1 MVRTINEESIVCGI
15 MREKYFENPRYRKW
29 SDIIPP
35 SDNSYGDRLEYNFFI
50 DYVMGDDNSRMD
62 AKKIYDVIEQCLPE
76 LANELRSEKKSYEYF
91 EDFME
96 SGDLSKIDWPNFYA
110 YVDRVCDE
118 YPYYRNTKFFQAV
131 EKYREQLLNSGYDII

>member
-1 MVRTINEESIVCGI
+1 
-15 MREKYFENPRYRKW
+15 MREQELRDLMGRDYPRADDDREVLLLRV
-29 SDIIPP
+29 SMFP
-35 SDNSYGDRLEYNFFI
+35 NSVD
-50 DYVMGDDNSRMD
+50 
-62 AKKIYDVIEQCLPE
+62 IYDNHLNWIYDRTDDWFLIEQCLPE
-76 LANELRSEKKSYEYF
+76 LSNELRSEKKSYEYF

>member
-1 MVRTINEESIVCGI
+1 MLEQELRDLMGRDYPRDDDDREVLLLRVTMFPDSI
-15 MREKYFENPRYRKW
+15 
-29 SDIIPP
+29 D
-35 SDNSYGDRLEYNFFI
+35 
-50 DYVMGDDNSRMD
+50 
-62 AKKIYDVIEQCLPE
+62 IYDNNLHWIYDRTDDWFLIEQCLPE
-76 LANELRSEKKSYEYF
+76 LADELRSEKKSYEYF

-131 EKYREQLLNSGYDII
+131 EKYREQLLSPGYDII

>member
-1 MVRTINEESIVCGI
+1 MLEQELRTLMEQ
-15 MREKYFENPRYRKW
+15 YYPRDDDDKETLLLRV
-29 SDIIPP
+29 SMFP
-35 SDNSYGDRLEYNFFI
+35 NSVD
-50 DYVMGDDNSRMD
+50 
-62 AKKIYDVIEQCLPE
+62 IYDNHLNWIYDRTDDWFLIEQCLPE

-96 SGDLSKIDWPNFYA
+96 SGDLSKIDWQNFYV
-110 YVDRVCDE
+110 YVDRVCDD

>member
-1 MVRTINEESIVCGI
+1 MLEQELRTLMEQ
-15 MREKYFENPRYRKW
+15 YYPRDDDDKETLLLRV
-29 SDIIPP
+29 SMFP
-35 SDNSYGDRLEYNFFI
+35 NSVD
-50 DYVMGDDNSRMD
+50 
-62 AKKIYDVIEQCLPE
+62 IYDNHLNWIYDRTDDWFLIEQCLPE

-131 EKYREQLLNSGYDII
+131 EKYREELLSPGYDII

>member
-1 MVRTINEESIVCGI
+1 MLEQELRDLMGRDYPRDDDDREVLLLRVTMFPNSI
-15 MREKYFENPRYRKW
+15 
-29 SDIIPP
+29 D
-35 SDNSYGDRLEYNFFI
+35 
-50 DYVMGDDNSRMD
+50 
-62 AKKIYDVIEQCLPE
+62 IYDNHLHWIYDRTDDWFLIEQCLPE

>member
-1 MVRTINEESIVCGI
+1 MLEQELRDLMGRDYPRDDDDREVLLLRVTMFPNSI
-15 MREKYFENPRYRKW
+15 
-29 SDIIPP
+29 D
-35 SDNSYGDRLEYNFFI
+35 
-50 DYVMGDDNSRMD
+50 
-62 AKKIYDVIEQCLPE
+62 IYDNHLHWIYDRTVDWFLVEQCIPE
-76 LANELRSEKKSYEYF
+76 LADEMVSEKRTYEYF